1 MCQGSVNGIC
11 IVVFLKAVAIRGQ
24 NIKTFTCCAQTGR

>member
-1 MCQGSVNGIC
+1 MRQGSVGGIC
-11 IVVFLKAVAIRGQ
+11 IFVFLKAIAIKGQ